1 MIVQEYQEVM
11 QNQQIDFILSPNT
24 FGEKPPKIS
33 EITSQEQSNLDRS
46 PVFEFKMD
54 YFTALAN
61 CLGYVGV
68 PALTMPLFES
78 EGAKTEYGGF
88 PGSIRL

>member
-11 QNQQIDFILSPNT
+11 QNQQIDFVLSPNT

-61 CLGYVGV
+61 CLGV

-78 EGAKTEYGGF
+78 EAAKTEYGGF
-88 PGSIRL
+88 PRSVRL